1 MNSNLRAT
9 LCGLAGY
16 SIFGLSFLF
25 SKVALEFSSPMVLV
39 AVRFVV
45 AFLLLNL
52 MMLFGKNKVDFR
64 GKPLFRLLLM
74 GFIQPVVYFICETYG
89 IEMTSASLSGVM
101 IGLVPVM
108 GLILGV
114 IFLREKCSLFQIFC
128 TVMSVV
134 GVVLTTTGGVGEF
147 SALGFIL
154 LLGAVLSTSGFTV
167 LSRSIAAEFSPFERT
182 YVMTGLGGIC
192 FTVLSLIETKGQ
204 ADAWITPLT
213 SHEFWIAVVYLAL
226 VSSVI
231 AFLLINY
238 ALNYLSV
245 GKTLIFSN
253 FTTVI
258 SVVSGILILH
268 DSFSVVQLT
277 GIVIIILSVFGVS
290 WRKTEPDKK
299 KAKE

>member
-1 MNSNLRAT
+1 MNNSLKAT

-16 SIFGLSFLF
+16 SIFGFSFLF
-25 SKVALEFSSPMVLV
+25 SKVALEVASPMVLV

-52 MMLFGKNKVDFR
+52 MMLGGKNKVNFK
-64 GKPLFRLLLM
+64 GKPVFRLLLM
-74 GFIQPVVYFICETYG
+74 GFIQPVVYFVCETYG
-89 IEMTSASLSGVM
+89 IEMTSASFSGVM
-101 IGLVPVM
+101 IGLVPVV
-108 GLILGV
+108 GLVFGV
-114 IFLREKCSLFQIFC
+114 IFLKEKCSLFQLLC

-147 SALGFIL
+147 SLAGFIL
-154 LLGAVLSTSGFTV
+154 LLGAVLSTTSFTV
-167 LSRSIAAEFSPFERT
+167 LSRSIADEFSPFERT

-192 FTVLSLIETKGQ
+192 FTALALLETKDQ
-204 ADAWITPLT
+204 PEAWLTPLV
-213 SHEFWIAVVYLAL
+213 SGKFWIAVMYLSL
-226 VSSVI
+226 VSSVM

-258 SVVSGILILH
+258 SVISGILILH
-268 DSFSVVQLT
+268 DSFSAVQLT

-290 WRKTEPDKK
+290 YRKEKTHI
-299 KAKE
+299 